1 MLSQPILKHVT
12 IAGFCRSPLVAKLI
26 FLDQLC
32 ELTAYLPRSTLES
45 YVPHTIMRSIYQM
58 YYESSVPSLVHVHPS
73 TRQYP
78 GSAMGNG
85 GTKGQGE
92 DPSDTYYPPQQT
104 SRGSIFS
111 GPIKFAGQHKRPE
124 VEPSGELG
132 PDGKPRRKANRFS
145 GPLDYSRKVSFAEGR
160 GPQDPAAS
168 TNKSPLGRFRSGPLS
183 YV

>member
-1 MLSQPILKHVT
+1 
-12 IAGFCRSPLVAKLI
+12 
-26 FLDQLC
+26 
-32 ELTAYLPRSTLES
+32 
-45 YVPHTIMRSIYQM
+45 M

-73 TRQYP
+73 TRHYT
-78 GSAMGNG
+78 GSALGNG
-85 GTKGQGE
+85 GLAKGPGDISGE
-92 DPSDTYYPPQQT
+92 PSESTHHHPQQT

-124 VEPSGELG
+124 VEPSAELG
-132 PDGKPRRKANRFS
+132 ADGKPRRKANRFS

-160 GPQDPAAS
+160 GPQEPTPS

>member
-1 MLSQPILKHVT
+1 M
-12 IAGFCRSPLVAKLI
+12 AKLV

-32 ELTAYLPRSTLES
+32 DLTKYLPRSTLEG

-73 TRQYP
+73 TRLYT
-78 GSAMGNG
+78 GSALANG

-92 DPSDTYYPPQQT
+92 QSGEPSEPHPVQQT
-104 SRGSIFS
+104 TRGSIFS

-132 PDGKPRRKANRFS
+132 LDGKPRRKPTRYS

-160 GPQDPAAS
+160 GPQEPGS
-168 TNKSPLGRFRSGPLS
+168 VTKSPLGRFRSGPLS

>member
-1 MLSQPILKHVT
+1 M
-12 IAGFCRSPLVAKLI
+12 AKLI

-73 TRQYP
+73 TRHYS
-78 GSAMGNG
+78 GSTLGNG
-85 GTKGQGE
+85 GTLGKDSSGDSSSE
-92 DPSDTYYPPQQT
+92 PSHHPHQT

-160 GPQDPAAS
+160 GPPEPAAA
-168 TNKSPLGRFRSGPLS
+168 TTKSPLGRFRSGPLS